1 MRTVGRALRLNF
13 LKLMRIRDSAHRVAL
28 GFAIGIAIGC
38 IPFFGIQ
45 TILALALAFVFG
57 VNKAAC
63 VIGSVWT
70 NPLTA
75 FPVYYSCYRIG
86 LVICRQEG
94 LSFEDFSA
102 ILASAEKGAG
112 LMALGADLFTPLIA
126 GCVFA
131 AVVLSPVAYLSVLTL
146 ISRYRQKKART
157 QTA

>member
-75 FPVYYSCYRIG
+75 FPVYYSCYRVG
-86 LVICRQEG
+86 LVLCQQDG
-94 LSFEDFSA
+94 MSFADFSA
-102 ILASAEKGAG
+102 VLASAEKGAG
-112 LMALGADLFTPLIA
+112 LMALGAELFTPLIA
-126 GCVFA
+126 GCIFA
-131 AVVLSPVAYLSVLTL
+131 AVVLGPLSYLAARYV
-146 ISRYRQKKART
+146 INRYRQKRAVSV
-157 QTA
+157 